1 MARYAEG
8 TTVEVSKSR
17 GEMMELLSRHG
28 ATHFGFGTEPDR
40 EVIVFQLFGLR
51 YRFEVMQAD
60 WTQVSAQL
68 VAEGRNPGRVSDRKA
83 SVAAE
88 WRRRWRARL
97 LYLKALLE
105 FAEGDPDEAK
115 RLLMSQLLLTNGQ
128 TLASW
133 AAPQVEQMYASGKMP
148 PLLEGGS

>member
-8 TTVEVSKSR
+8 TTVAVSKSR

-51 YRFEVMQAD
+51 YRFEVIRPQNSQMK
-60 WTQVSAQL
+60 
-68 VAEGRNPGRVSDRKA
+68 PGPRQDYATLIDR
-83 SVAAE
+83 E
-88 WRRRWRARL
+88 WKRRWRARL

-128 TLASW
+128 TLAAW

-148 PLLEGGS
+148 PLLEGGER

>member
-1 MARYAEG
+1 MSRYAEG

-17 GEMMELLSRHG
+17 GEMMELLRRHG

-51 YRFEVMQAD
+51 YRFEVLIPTLKQM
-60 WTQVSAQL
+60 T
-68 VAEGRNPGRVSDRKA
+68 AEAGPRQDPAALLDR
-83 SVAAE
+83 E
-88 WRRRWRARL
+88 WKRRWRARL

-115 RLLMSQLLLTNGQ
+115 RLLMSQLLLPDGQ
-128 TLASW
+128 TIATW
-133 AAPQVEQMYASGKMP
+133 AAPQIEAIYARGKMP
-148 PLLEGGS
+148 PLLEGGR